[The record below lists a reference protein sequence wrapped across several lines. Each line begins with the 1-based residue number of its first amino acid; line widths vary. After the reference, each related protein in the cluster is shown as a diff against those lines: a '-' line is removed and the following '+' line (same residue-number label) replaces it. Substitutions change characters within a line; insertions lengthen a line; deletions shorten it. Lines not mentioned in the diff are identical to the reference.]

1 MNNTLFWAHVP
12 GQEFGLVT
20 TEVLW
25 SSSILECCDDQLT
38 SSNLTHY
45 SEPWLLVTVDLPS
58 QQPLLK
64 STKLSPTP

>member
-25 SSSILECCDDQLT
+25 SSSILECCDD
-38 SSNLTHY
+38 
-45 SEPWLLVTVDLPS
+45 
-58 QQPLLK
+58 
-64 STKLSPTP
+64 